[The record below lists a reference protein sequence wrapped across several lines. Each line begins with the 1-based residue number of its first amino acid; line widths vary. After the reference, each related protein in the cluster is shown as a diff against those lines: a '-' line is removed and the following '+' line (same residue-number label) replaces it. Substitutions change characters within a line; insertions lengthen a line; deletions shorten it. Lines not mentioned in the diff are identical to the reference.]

1 MNATEPAKYRAPTD
15 ILAPMPSTHTRAVE
29 IVYDTTGD
37 PADPPVVLIAGMGNQ
52 LIYWGPE
59 IVADLAG
66 RGYFVIRLDNRDA
79 GLSTSFD
86 DWGKIDLKM
95 ALASSISGR
104 DPDVPYHL
112 GDMAEDV
119 VGLIDHL
126 GIERV
131 HVVGQSMGGM
141 IAQRIAIDHPQRVLS
156 LTSMMSTTGNP
167 AVGAA
172 TSEASSLLTR
182 APAEDR
188 VTAIESAV
196 DSMRITWGPYFDRAR
211 AVARATEAH
220 DRSFRPAGA
229 ARQFGAILADG
240 DRTPELASL
249 SVPTLVVHGGA
260 DPLIGVSGGEATAA
274 AVPGAKLAVFEH
286 MGHDIPPALWP
297 EIRDVMVRHFEA
309 AT

>member
-1 MNATEPAKYRAPTD
+1 M
-15 ILAPMPSTHTRAVE
+15 E
-29 IVYDTTGD
+29 IVYDTTGHPD
-37 PADPPVVLIAGMGNQ
+37 DPPVVLIAGMGNQ

-59 IVADLAG
+59 VVADLSA
-66 RGYFVIRLDNRDA
+66 RGHFVIRLDNRDA

-86 DWGKIDLKM
+86 DWGKINLQM
-95 ALASSISGR
+95 VLASAISGR
-104 DPDVPYHL
+104 DPDVPYRL

-119 VGLIDHL
+119 IGLIDHL
-126 GIERV
+126 GIERA

-141 IAQRIAIDHPQRVLS
+141 IAQRIAIDHPHRVLS
-156 LTSMMSTTGNP
+156 LTSIMSTTGSP
-167 AVGAA
+167 AVGRA
-172 TSEASSLLTR
+172 TGEASSLLTR

-188 VTAIESAV
+188 AEAIASAV
-196 DSMRITWGPYFDRAR
+196 DSMRITWGPHHFDETR

-229 ARQFGAILADG
+229 ARQFGAIVADG

-249 SVPTLVVHGGA
+249 TAPTLVIHGGA
-260 DPLIGVSGGEATAA
+260 DPLIGVSGGEATAG
-274 AVPGAKLAVFEH
+274 AVPDAELVVFED

-297 EIRDVMVRHFEA
+297 KIRDAMLRHFEA